1 MDGQVRRDDGH
12 RFGFAA
18 LVGRTNVGKSTLL
31 NRLIGTKMA
40 IVSPVA
46 QTTRHRILAVLTRSD
61 AQVAFLD
68 SPGFHRPQHR
78 LGELLVERAR
88 QVADEADV
96 VLLVVDAAAGLG
108 SGDRRVAEDLDLRSR
123 RKPVIAVLN
132 KIDLINRGKVLPMI
146 EEVVTGWGCHE
157 AVPISAE
164 TGENCDRLLDV
175 IIGHL
180 PPGPPH
186 FPEDYRTDQ
195 DERRLVEE
203 IVREKLLRELRQEV
217 PHVIA
222 VKVDSLDV
230 REDGL
235 AEVVAT
241 IFVERPTQKGIVI
254 GRRGERLKRVGTLA
268 REELEFRWGR
278 KVFLGLWVKVRE
290 DWRNRPGLLR
300 DLGLYPGN
308 PTSS

>member
-1 MDGQVRRDDGH
+1 MAEDTRVEAASH
-12 RFGFAA
+12 RFGFVA

-31 NRLIGTKMA
+31 NRLAGTKLA

-46 QTTRHRILAVLTRSD
+46 QTTRHRILAVLDRPN
-61 AQVAFLD
+61 AQIAFLD
-68 SPGFHRPQHR
+68 SPGYHRPQHR

-96 VLLVVDAAAGLG
+96 VLFVVDAAAGLG
-108 SGDRRVAEDLDLRSR
+108 PGDRRVVTELEPRSGR
-123 RKPVIAVLN
+123 RKVIAVLN

-146 EEVVTGWGCHE
+146 EQVTGEWGCHE
-157 AVPISAE
+157 AVPVSAE
-164 TGENCDRLLDV
+164 TGDNCDRLLDV
-175 IIGHL
+175 IVEHL

-186 FPEDYRTDQ
+186 FPPEFRTDL

-222 VKVDSLDV
+222 VKVEEFSA

-235 AEVVAT
+235 VEVSAT
-241 IFVERPTQKGIVI
+241 IFVERESQKGIVI
-254 GRRGERLKRVGTLA
+254 GRGGARLKRVGSLA

-278 KVFLGLWVKVRE
+278 KVFLRLWVKVRE

-300 DLGLYPGN
+300 DLGLYPG
-308 PTSS
+308 